1 MRILHTW
8 DYGTCECLRHNA
20 LRESRMREIRTSG
33 STRGRAAA
41 RKGSPLSTL
50 LSSRNVSHF
59 MVTTYDRRSDKARDK
74 ALRDKDSRDR
84 ASAPPAPF
92 FSRIT
97 C

>member
-41 RKGSPLSTL
+41 RKGSPPLYSTV
-50 LSSRNVSHF
+50 VSLCA
-59 MVTTYDRRSDKARDK
+59 KQAWP
-74 ALRDKDSRDR
+74 L
-84 ASAPPAPF
+84 
-92 FSRIT
+92 
-97 C
+97 